1 MAIIYG
7 CTDSTAANYN
17 ALATNDDGSCVASK
31 HHNIT
36 GELVQELL
44 APGDNIRVSS
54 ISLTNVDSS
63 TTTVDAV
70 VDLYIEKQLTG
81 KFYLLKSVKIPY
93 GVTLFH
99 DIKSFNNRIDEFGLY
114 IKLTKGTTFAIT
126 ITATVGTDGI
136 DPAASTTVTGVGTSF
151 LSDLSIGDEI
161 VVSGETRIVTAI
173 ASDTSLTVSLAFS
186 NNSNDAT
193 PDCNP
198 IAPVDVI
205 LS

>member
-1 MAIIYG
+1 MAR
-7 CTDSTAANYN
+7 
-17 ALATNDDGSCVASK
+17 
-31 HHNIT
+31 HFNIT
-36 GELVQELL
+36 GELTQELL
-44 APGDNIRVSS
+44 AAGDNTNVSS
-54 ISLTNVDSS
+54 ISLTNVDSTGTS
-63 TTTVDAV
+63 VDAE
-70 VDLYIEKQLTG
+70 VDLYIEKKLTG

-99 DIKSFNNRIDEFGLY
+99 DIKSFNNKANEFGLY

-126 ITATVGTDGI
+126 ITANGGTEGI

-161 VVSGETRIVTAI
+161 VVSGETRVVTAI
-173 ASDTSLTVSLAFS
+173 ASDTSLTVSVAFS
-186 NNSNDAT
+186 DNSNDAT

-198 IAPVDVI
+198 VAPVEVI